1 MISNSKSLW
10 CLRNVTAGIYLLAAV
25 TLAASTFHT
34 TPALAQ
40 TVTVRVGTPNVA
52 SDVPLFVAVDK
63 GFFAKY
69 GIQVEFVT
77 FVSAANMIAPMA
89 AGQLDVGA
97 GGLSAGLYNA
107 VERGFGIKAVAD
119 KVALPPGSK
128 YFNLLVRKDLVTSG
142 RVKGPADLKGL
153 RIAEAGTATST
164 TYALSVIAKLG
175 GITYADSI
183 HTNLPFPD
191 HIAALQNQSI
201 DASITVEP
209 LLTRALDAGVATV
222 VKGVDEMVPNLQ
234 IAVLLYSEAFAK
246 NRDVAQRFMDA
257 YLEGARYYAG
267 AIKNHRLD
275 GPNAAEVASIL
286 TKYTRIKDPAVFRRI
301 APSEIDPDGRMNT
314 KGMRDMLDFFK
325 SDGLTQG
332 KVSVDDLIDT
342 SFLEQS
348 IKILGPYQP
357 PR

>member
-1 MISNSKSLW
+1 MISKIHSRE
-10 CLRNVTAGIYLLAAV
+10 CLRSVSAGLCVLAAMTWGTV
-25 TLAASTFHT
+25 ILGA
-34 TPALAQ
+34 TPAAAQ
-40 TVTVRVGTPNVA
+40 TATVRVGTPNVA
-52 SDVPLFVAVDK
+52 SDAPLFVAIDK
-63 GFFAKY
+63 GFFAKQ
-69 GIQVEFVT
+69 GIKVEFVT
-77 FVSAANMIAPMA
+77 FASAANMIAPMA

-107 VERGFGIKAVAD
+107 VERGFALKAVAD

-128 YFNLLVRKDLVTSG
+128 YFNLLVRKDLVISG

-183 HTNLPFPD
+183 HTSLPFPD

-209 LLTRALDAGVATV
+209 LLTRALDADVAGV
-222 VKGVDEMVPNLQ
+222 VKSVDEMVPNLQ

-246 NRDVAQRFMDA
+246 NRDVAQRFMNA
-257 YLEGARYYAG
+257 YVEGARFYAG
-267 AIKNHRLD
+267 AIKSHRLD
-275 GPNAAEVASIL
+275 GPNAAEVADIL
-286 TKYTRIKDPAVFRRI
+286 TKYTSIKDPAVYRRI
-301 APSEIDPDGRMNT
+301 APSEIDADGRMNI

-332 KVSVDDLIDT
+332 KVSVDDLVDT
-342 SFLEQS
+342 SFVEQS
-348 IKILGPYQP
+348 IKVLGPYQP
-357 PR
+357 PH